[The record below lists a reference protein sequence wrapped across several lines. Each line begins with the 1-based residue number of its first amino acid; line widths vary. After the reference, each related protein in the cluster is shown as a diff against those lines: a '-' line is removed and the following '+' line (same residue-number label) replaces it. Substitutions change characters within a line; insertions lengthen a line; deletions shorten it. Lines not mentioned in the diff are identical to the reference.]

1 MSNHTSANLRFSA
14 SDAHPIDRA
23 SSLSFDQ
30 TEHQL
35 DSQRA
40 SQTMA
45 VLPVIE
51 PSADS
56 PVMYPPH
63 AARYQRLQALGEGGG
78 GEVDLWHDQDIDR
91 NVAVKRLKNAGA
103 AEAVAQ
109 FVQEVHTTGQL
120 EHPGI
125 VPIYDVGQDAEGRYF
140 FVMKHVEGENLE
152 QIITQLRAGNREYL
166 QRFSPEA
173 NTNIFMQ
180 ILQSVKYAHNKGF
193 IHCDIKPANIIV
205 GPFGEVMVL
214 DWGLA
219 QQPRAA
225 TTLPV
230 TRDRNAR
237 PVRLSG
243 TPDYMSPEQAMGE
256 QAGIDV
262 RTDTYSLCVLFYE
275 LITHHY
281 YLRPASTL
289 YGRIAAVLSEEP
301 LSALQMHH
309 KYGAPP
315 ELTNFI
321 RYGLA
326 KNPAQRYQSVD
337 EMIEKLQ
344 AVING
349 EIPVVCPCTGVKR
362 FAHHYGDFLNHH
374 PIIGLALMAVA
385 LLFTLFGLFEGV
397 RLGLHTIS

>member
-1 MSNHTSANLRFSA
+1 MSNSTSAN
-14 SDAHPIDRA
+14 
-23 SSLSFDQ
+23 LSFDQ
-30 TEHQL
+30 TANQL
-35 DSQRA
+35 ESQRV

-45 VLPVIE
+45 VLPMVE
-51 PSADS
+51 PQPETPAL
-56 PVMYPPH
+56 YPRNV
-63 AARYQRLQALGEGGG
+63 ARYHRIQALGQGGV

-91 NVAVKRLKNAGA
+91 NVAVKRLKHADT
-103 AEAVAQ
+103 AESLAQ

-125 VPIYDVGQDAEGRYF
+125 VPIYDVGLDEEGRYF
-140 FVMKHVEGENLE
+140 FVMKHIEGETLE
-152 QIITQLRAGNREYL
+152 QVIAGLRAGNPAYE
-166 QRFSPEA
+166 QRFSYEVC
-173 NTNIFMQ
+173 TQIFMQ
-180 ILQSVKYAHNKGF
+180 ILNSVKYAHKKGF
-193 IHCDIKPANIIV
+193 VHCDIKPANVIV

-219 QQPRAA
+219 QRPRAA
-225 TTLPV
+225 PAATVSRERT
-230 TRDRNAR
+230 A

-262 RTDTYSLCVLFYE
+262 RTDTYCLCVLFYE
-275 LITHHY
+275 LVTRHY
-281 YLRPASTL
+281 YLRAATTL
-289 YGRIAAVLSEEP
+289 YGRIASVLAEEP

-344 AVING
+344 AVVNG

-362 FAHHYGDFLNHH
+362 FAHHYGDFLNAH
-374 PIIGLALMAVA
+374 PNVGIAIVCIAV
-385 LLFTLFGLFEGV
+385 LLTMFGLFEVVRFGV
-397 RLGLHTIS
+397 QLVR